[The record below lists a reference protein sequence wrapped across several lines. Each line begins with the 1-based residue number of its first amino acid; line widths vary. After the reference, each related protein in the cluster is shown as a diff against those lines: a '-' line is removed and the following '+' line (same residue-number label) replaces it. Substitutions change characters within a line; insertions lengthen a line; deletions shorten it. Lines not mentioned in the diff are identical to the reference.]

1 MLPFS
6 IIYEKLIT
14 QEYMTSPL
22 FTNQDMS
29 LLFALRSRAL
39 DCKMNFK
46 NRYHNEDLQCSI
58 CHEEQDDQPH
68 ILRCKVLHAQL
79 AGEELVSGEVKY
91 EDIFGDVYKQ
101 KVVVTL
107 FTKLLDIRK
116 TMAQN
121 SQQETPDPSIS
132 DQMLKNSYNLNHSI
146 VNSSSGK

>member
-1 MLPFS
+1 M
-6 IIYEKLIT
+6 
-14 QEYMTSPL
+14 
-22 FTNQDMS
+22 
-29 LLFALRSRAL
+29 
-39 DCKMNFK
+39 
-46 NRYHNEDLQCSI
+46 
-58 CHEEQDDQPH
+58 
-68 ILRCKVLHAQL
+68 HAQL

-91 EDIFGDVYKQ
+91 KDLFGDVYKQ

-132 DQMLKNSYNLNHSI
+132 DKMLKNSYNLHHSI